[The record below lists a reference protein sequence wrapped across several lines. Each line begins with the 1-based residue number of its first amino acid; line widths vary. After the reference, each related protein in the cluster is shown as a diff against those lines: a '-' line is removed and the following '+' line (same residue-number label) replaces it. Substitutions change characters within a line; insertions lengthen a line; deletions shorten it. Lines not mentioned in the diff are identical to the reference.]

1 MITYHGSI
9 PDSFFH
15 KAFQALKQISIT
27 AILIHGQLPRK
38 AIALERPWWWL
49 ARGHWAFYQF
59 QLGTSTTRNR
69 ELRAG
74 ALFGQSN
81 RVYHWGTP
89 TFTPDT
95 WHWTTRKRAT
105 LRNTMCS
112 VVRRII
118 LGDLRFFVRDQK
130 VKRGLR
136 GTCTL
141 MVQTSIDD
149 YHQFGWEVVMN
160 PKYCNSLSGVACF
173 FEMDLWVGRWHW
185 VFWIL
190 LGKEWY
196 LSEIMTNT
204 MIMRISMSLDL
215 HMCSV
220 HLMRSIYKN
229 TCTIMHSFLLCT
241 RRTCCQKEQ
250 ASDLCLQTNFHNIMP
265 LWDSNLP
272 QDTPLGL
279 QRGFRRQI

>member
-1 MITYHGSI
+1 M

-15 KAFQALKQISIT
+15 KAFQALKHISIT
-27 AILIHGQLPRK
+27 VNLINGQLLRK
-38 AIALERPWWWL
+38 AIALERPRWWL

-89 TFTPDT
+89 TFTTDT
-95 WHWTTRKRAT
+95 WHWTTMNNQKKG
-105 LRNTMCS
+105 NITMCS
-112 VVRRII
+112 AVRRII
-118 LGDLRFFVRDQK
+118 VGELRPFVSDQK
-130 VKRGLR
+130 IKRSLR

-141 MVQTSIDD
+141 MLQTSIHD
-149 YHQFGWEVVMN
+149 YRQFGWEVVMK
-160 PKYCNSLSGVACF
+160 PTCCNSLSGVALF
-173 FEMDLWVGRWHW
+173 FEMDLWVGRCHW
-185 VFWIL
+185 VYWVLF
-190 LGKEWY
+190 GKEWY
-196 LSEIMTNT
+196 QSEIMTNT

-241 RRTCCQKEQ
+241 RRTCCLKEQ
-250 ASDLCLQTNFHNIMP
+250 ASDLCLQINFHNIMP